1 MNPDSDSEDPL
12 YSTVKPKNQV
22 KWNSQQAVTVES
34 EKNETVNKSKKVA
47 RNTPKFSQKPLEGID
62 NHGYVGK

>member
-22 KWNSQQAVTVES
+22 KGNTQQTETADT
-34 EKNETVNKSKKVA
+34 EKNEMVKKSKKVA
-47 RNTPKFSQKPLEGID
+47 RNTPKFSQKSLEGID
-62 NHGYVGK
+62 NHAYVGK